1 MGRPHSAT
9 PSQVGLAW
17 LIRKPNVIA
26 IPGASTV
33 SQVEQNAAAA
43 DLELSEEDDERLED
57 AADRFWAP

>member
-1 MGRPHSAT
+1 
-9 PSQVGLAW
+9 VGLAW